1 MSVGSQINDELTT
14 FDLIL
19 RQVRPLGGLAT
30 DLAVRDGHWAAIGPI
45 AGHAAV
51 EIDCHGLTALPGLV
65 DGHMHLDKTL
75 LGESWH
81 PHLPITTLM
90 VGEEHGGGGTVFTT
104 LAVGEEGTATTV
116 YGEDA
121 GALTQS
127 PTTTATGEEG
137 GGGPITT
144 AVGEAGGVLTTEAI
158 GEEGPIV
165 TTVVGEH
172 SYISVTTYVVGEEGP
187 IVTTVV
193 GEHHH
198 VPVITTV
205 AGEEPQG
212 GGGGAGP
219 FGSF

>member
-1 MSVGSQINDELTT
+1 MASSKKSSKAAAKPTATTIVGEDKAPLTT
-14 FDLIL
+14 
-19 RQVRPLGGLAT
+19 LA
-30 DLAVRDGHWAAIGPI
+30 
-45 AGHAAV
+45 
-51 EIDCHGLTALPGLV
+51 
-65 DGHMHLDKTL
+65 
-75 LGESWH
+75 LGEEHVVTTIVGEQAQPSEELSAAAEASGAAHATTVVGETWH

-104 LAVGEEGTATTV
+104 LALGEEGSPTTV
-116 YGEDA
+116 AGEDA
-121 GALTQS
+121 GALSQS

-137 GGGPITT
+137 GGGPVTT
-144 AVGEAGGVLTTEAI
+144 ATGEQGGLLTTDAI

-172 SYISVTTYVVGEEGP
+172 SYISLTTYVVGEEGP

-212 GGGGAGP
+212 GGSGGGP